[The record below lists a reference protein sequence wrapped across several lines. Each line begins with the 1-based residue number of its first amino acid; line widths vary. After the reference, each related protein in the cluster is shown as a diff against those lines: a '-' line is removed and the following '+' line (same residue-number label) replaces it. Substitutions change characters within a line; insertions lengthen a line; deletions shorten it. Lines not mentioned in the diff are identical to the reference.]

1 MSSNRLSKRLAAILS
16 DANNTSLTDA
26 RARALKVA
34 FTTFAIVPILYA
46 PYIVFMPLYEGKRLP
61 FLILSLGL
69 SGLMLFNAEL
79 CRRQRPDAAIITF
92 ALICAV
98 GITTLF
104 IKLGILMTMKWL
116 LILPALIACLA
127 ARPLYPALIAA
138 ICSGVLILA
147 HYSLHEQVLAS
158 LLKEEL
164 GLLGFA
170 TCTIALVAYSLS
182 TSHQRTLRELV
193 SNREEAISATRLSVS
208 LLDEAEAE
216 LELARHEN
224 NERGRFLA
232 RMSHEL
238 RTPLNAIL
246 GYAEILTEELA
257 DERDVPPHSIDDARC
272 IQSASRHLLEL
283 IQDISSVSDIDAGLT
298 RIQPSRFDVGEL
310 IREVTAT
317 MKHTARINGN
327 TLHTRTEL
335 SDPFITLDPTWL
347 RQILF
352 NLVSNAIKFTHDGDI
367 TTSVIADGSLL
378 TFQVQDSG
386 IGMTPAQLDGIFE
399 RFEQADQHTHR
410 EFGGSGLGLAL
421 CYRLCSELGGK
432 IAIESTRS
440 VGTTVTVELP
450 RVIQEPR

>member
-1 MSSNRLSKRLAAILS
+1 MSSNRFSTRLAAILS
-16 DANNTSLTDA
+16 DANNASLQDA
-26 RARALKVA
+26 RTRALKVA
-34 FTTFAIVPILYA
+34 FTTFAFVPILYV
-46 PYIVFMPLYEGKRLP
+46 PYILFMPLYEGKRLP

-79 CRRQRPDAAIITF
+79 CRRQRPDTAIISF
-92 ALICAV
+92 AIICAA

-104 IKLGILMTMKWL
+104 IKLEILMTMKWL

-147 HYSLHEQVLAS
+147 HCALHGQISAS

-170 TCTIALVAYSLS
+170 TCTIALIAYSLS
-182 TSHQRTLRELV
+182 TSHQHTLRELV
-193 SNREEAISATRLSVS
+193 SNREETIAATRHSVS
-208 LLDEAEAE
+208 LLDSAEAE

-246 GYAEILTEELA
+246 GYAEILTEELE
-257 DERDVPPHSIDDARC
+257 DEHHVPPHSIDDARC

-283 IQDISSVSDIDAGLT
+283 IQDISNVSDIDAGLT
-298 RIQPSRFDVGEL
+298 HIQPSRFHVGEL
-310 IREVTAT
+310 IREVIAT
-317 MKHTARINGN
+317 MKHTAQINGD
-327 TLHTRTEL
+327 TLHTQIEL
-335 SDPFITLDPTWL
+335 EDPFVCLDPTWS

-352 NLVSNAIKFTHDGDI
+352 NLLSNAIKFTHHGDI
-367 TTSVIADGSLL
+367 TTSATADDSSITLR
-378 TFQVQDSG
+378 VQDSG
-386 IGMTPAQLDGIFE
+386 IGMTSAQLEGIFE
-399 RFEQADQHTHR
+399 RFEQADQDTHR

-421 CYRLCSELGGK
+421 CYKLCSELGGQ
-432 IAIESTRS
+432 ISIESTRS

-450 RVIQEPR
+450 RTAQVR